1 MHCLPHLRSHA
12 YGTDLLEDF
21 TLDPDRD
28 IVYSGCHT
36 TDAHDTVYITLL
48 FVSLRC
54 CASRFSRYTCFE
66 VGVFTDMSNHE
77 AYR

>member
-1 MHCLPHLRSHA
+1 MHCLPHLRSRA

-36 TDAHDTVYITLL
+36 TDAHDTVYITLCCL
-48 FVSLRC
+48 FHSFTALLCIAVFSLYLC
-54 CASRFSRYTCFE
+54 
-66 VGVFTDMSNHE
+66 
-77 AYR
+77 